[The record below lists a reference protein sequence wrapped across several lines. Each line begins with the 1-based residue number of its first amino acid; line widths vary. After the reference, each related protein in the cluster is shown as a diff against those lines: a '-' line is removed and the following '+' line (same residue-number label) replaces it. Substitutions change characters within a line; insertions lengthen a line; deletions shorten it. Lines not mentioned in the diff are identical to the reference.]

1 MILVVAQF
9 LRHPQAEPAAAKPAG
24 GIGRSANISSRP
36 GEMLRTPQ
44 FYMMYVML
52 RADGDRRPAGD
63 RQRRPDGEVVG
74 HPRHGAGRGDL
85 LSPLANG
92 GSRIFW
98 GWASDRIGRE
108 KAMGIAFLLQAVCL
122 VLVLT
127 VGQWSGTLFA
137 ITLVLTFFTWGEIY
151 SLFPS
156 IVARLLR
163 HEARNLELR
172 RALHGEGRG
181 LDHRRLAG
189 GVALRAVR
197 HVDRLLLRKRRSC
210 RPRRRSDLRLAGDRR
225 RVEGAATRPG
235 DSIPSNFVDP
245 HALAQTI
252 ADAYARRV
260 TIPTPSSRDG
270 NFNLGAAYATEAAL
284 VALRRAGGHKTVGL
298 KVGFA
303 NKAVWRV
310 MKLETL
316 VWAHMYDDT
325 VRFATDGAST
335 LSTASLISPK
345 IEPEIV
351 FKIARASAIEPG
363 VDATTAAPAD
373 VLAHVEWLAIG
384 FEIIDCPYPDWKF
397 QPADFVAAYGLHAAL
412 VVGKPLEVEAGAI
425 PELVD
430 QLSRFTVRLS
440 RDGEVVAEGSGR
452 NSLRSPA
459 LCLGELQAAIARQPG
474 ASPLAAGD
482 LVSSGTLTESQPIA
496 AGQCW
501 RVDVDGIDLA
511 PLTLNF

>member
-1 MILVVAQF
+1 
-9 LRHPQAEPAAAKPAG
+9 
-24 GIGRSANISSRP
+24 
-36 GEMLRTPQ
+36 
-44 FYMMYVML
+44 
-52 RADGDRRPAGD
+52 
-63 RQRRPDGEVVG
+63 
-74 HPRHGAGRGDL
+74 
-85 LSPLANG
+85 
-92 GSRIFW
+92 
-98 GWASDRIGRE
+98 
-108 KAMGIAFLLQAVCL
+108 
-122 VLVLT
+122 
-127 VGQWSGTLFA
+127 
-137 ITLVLTFFTWGEIY
+137 
-151 SLFPS
+151 
-156 IVARLLR
+156 
-163 HEARNLELR
+163 
-172 RALHGEGRG
+172 
-181 LDHRRLAG
+181 
-189 GVALRAVR
+189 
-197 HVDRLLLRKRRSC
+197 
-210 RPRRRSDLRLAGDRR
+210 
-225 RVEGAATRPG
+225 
-235 DSIPSNFVDP
+235 VDP
-245 HALAQTI
+245 QALAQTI

-260 TIPTPSSRDG
+260 TIPTPSSSDG
-270 NFNLGAAYATEAAL
+270 NFNLGAAYATEASL

-325 VRFATDGAST
+325 VSFATDGAST
-335 LSTASLISPK
+335 LSAASLISPM
-345 IEPEIV
+345 IEPEVV

-363 VDATTAAPAD
+363 VDAMAAPAD

-474 ASPLAAGD
+474 ATSLAAGD

-496 AGQCW
+496 AGQTW

-511 PLTLNF
+511 PLTLTF